1 MPETTSTHIEIP
13 SLIATSIHLTDVAC
27 GAIRLALIAESERP
41 NGSDTADIP
50 VARVRAMAGWTAKTL
65 HETVARLGGLKTRW
79 RGDTGDVG
87 VGPFQPFAEPPRA
100 RFVGLDE
107 RVLIRF
113 SDEWL
118 VAARGHPV
126 ILPLDELRAFSWRS
140 GVLLRLR
147 VGGSLAGEE
156 KARFKL
162 SPEDFGLVSGCPEHT
177 PPAAHLTPHL
187 VRAMQDITD
196 HSSTVK
202 VDGSVS
208 SRRSGHVTG
217 MWITASRIHQRPLKA
232 GARSKTATGGVT
244 APAG

>member
-1 MPETTSTHIEIP
+1 MPEITATHIEVP

-27 GAIRLALIAESERP
+27 GAIKLALIAESERP
-41 NGSDTADIP
+41 RGSDTADIP

-65 HETVARLGGLKTRW
+65 HETIARAAGLRTRW
-79 RGDTGDVG
+79 CGQATSV
-87 VGPFQPFAEPPRA
+87 FQPFAAAPRA
-100 RFVGLDE
+100 RFDGLDE
-107 RVLIRF
+107 RVMIRF

-126 ILPLDELRAFSWRS
+126 ILPLEELRALSWRS

-147 VGGSLAGEE
+147 VGGMLADAE
-156 KARFKL
+156 KVRFKL
-162 SPEDFGLVSGCPEHT
+162 DPQDFGLLSGCPEHT
-177 PPAAHLTPHL
+177 PPAAHLTPH
-187 VRAMQDITD
+187 VARAIQDITD

-232 GARSKTATGGVT
+232 GARPRTATGGAF